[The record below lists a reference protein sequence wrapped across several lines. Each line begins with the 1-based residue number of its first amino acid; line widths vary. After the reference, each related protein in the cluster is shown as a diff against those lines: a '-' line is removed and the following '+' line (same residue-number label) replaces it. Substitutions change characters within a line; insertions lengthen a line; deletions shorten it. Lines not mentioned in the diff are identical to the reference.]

1 MPLDSTRKTNHIQS
15 VVLRT
20 FAGRVKT
27 VVLVT
32 LAGGTYSY
40 NAVSVIM
47 RPQEVIDPQI
57 PDIAGGQPRPRA
69 DQLMIAPLGTSFIGV
84 VFVADTPTATAAA
97 VQAAPKYEIIEA
109 VNAGIVPGGTH
120 VQVLLRRLR

>member
-1 MPLDSTRKTNHIQS
+1 MPLDSRKAAHIQS
-15 VVLRT
+15 AVLRT
-20 FAGRVKT
+20 FQGRQRT

-40 NAVSVIM
+40 TAATVIM

-57 PDIAGGQPRPRA
+57 PDIAGNSPRLRA
-69 DQLMIAPLGTSFIGV
+69 DMVLIAPGGTSFIGV
-84 VFVADTPTATAAA
+84 VFVADTITATAAA

-109 VNAGIVPGGTH
+109 VTAGIVPGGTH
-120 VQVLLRRLR
+120 VQVLLRRMR